1 MALFAI
7 YQRKQRGVTF
17 LELLVAIAILGILA
31 AIAVPYYGD
40 YITRQR
46 LIGAAEAVYGQAEL
60 AKRAAVS
67 NNDDV
72 FLYVSGAG
80 SSTWCLTYTA
90 SVGAVSGNCSN
101 GYVASTANTS
111 VRVLSENYPG
121 ITLNASSTGHVA
133 FQMPGVSVSFDQ
145 VVSLSS
151 ASTTVGDM
159 AVRIETPQ
167 RISVCATVLG
177 QYPDC

>member
-1 MALFAI
+1 MATL
-7 YQRKQRGVTF
+7 QMNEPVQRGVTF
-17 LELLVAIAILGILA
+17 LELLVAIAVLGILA

-72 FLYVSGAG
+72 YLYISGVG
-80 SSTWCLTYTA
+80 TTNWCLTYTV
-90 SVGAVSGNCSN
+90 SVGAVTGGCSN
-101 GYVASTANTS
+101 GYVANSSNIS
-111 VRVLSENYPG
+111 VKVSSENYPG
-121 ITLNASSTGHVA
+121 ITLNAASTGYLA
-133 FQMPGVSVSFDQ
+133 FRMPGVSVSFDQ

-151 ASTTVGDM
+151 SSVKVGDM

-167 RISVCATVLG
+167 KISVCATVLG

>member
-1 MALFAI
+1 MALFALHGT
-7 YQRKQRGVTF
+7 RQRGVTF
-17 LELLVAIAILGILA
+17 LELLVAIAVLGILA

-40 YITRQR
+40 YIARQR

-72 FLYVSGAG
+72 FLYISGVG
-80 SSTWCLTYTA
+80 SSNWCLTYTA
-90 SVGAVSGNCSN
+90 SVAAVSADCSS
-101 GYVASTANTS
+101 GYVASTSNTS

-121 ITLNASSTGHVA
+121 ITLTAASTGHVA
-133 FQMPGVSVSFDQ
+133 FQMPGVSVSFEQ

-151 ASTTVGDM
+151 TSATVGDM
-159 AVRIETPQ
+159 AVRIEAPQ
-167 RISVCATVLG
+167 KISVCATVLG